1 MSDTTIIVK
10 NVSKKYRLFDSTQ
23 DRLKEALHPFS
34 KRYHREFWAL
44 KDISFEIPRGQTVG
58 ILGRNGSGKST
69 LLQIIAGIMQ
79 PTGGKVIVNGR
90 ISALLELGSGFNPEF
105 TGRENVIFQAQVMG
119 LSREEID
126 RKLPEIEEFADIGEF
141 FDQPVK
147 IYSSGM
153 FVRVA
158 FAAATSVDPDI
169 LIIDEAL
176 AVGDARFQEK
186 CYAKLR
192 EFKKLGKT
200 ILFVSHSVDAI
211 TALCDHVLLLEDHQ
225 LYAIGEP
232 KDIADRYLKL
242 MFVKQADRLKPA
254 VNSMG
259 SDTLTNFSFVDQ
271 NHLMS
276 AETDVDKCLSRRF
289 YNGKEVIV
297 SNGGAAIVDYL
308 ITISGENNRACVA
321 SGDEISLYI
330 TVRYDKAVYAP
341 VVGFELKTVS
351 GITVY
356 GSNSF
361 LAKSHVA
368 AALEGEKRI
377 YRFGFRLPLNTGD
390 YFIDLGIAENDGSP
404 GGVVFQVRR
413 SIIHLTIE
421 NNKNYDFMGILDIAA
436 SFSEI
441 PTEKTNSLGLM
452 NDGY

>member
-1 MSDTTIIVK
+1 MSKTAIIVK
-10 NVSKKYRLFDSTQ
+10 DVSKKYRLFDNAQ

-34 KRYHREFWAL
+34 KHYHREFWAL
-44 KDISFEIPRGQTVG
+44 RGISFEIPRGQTIG

-79 PTGGKVIVNGR
+79 PTSGGVIVNGR
-90 ISALLELGSGFNPEF
+90 ISALLELGAGFNPEF
-105 TGRENVIFQAQVMG
+105 TGRDNVVFQAQAMG
-119 LSREEID
+119 LSHEEID
-126 RKLPEIEEFADIGEF
+126 RKLPEIEAFADIGEF
-141 FDQPVK
+141 FDQPIK

-158 FAAATSVDPDI
+158 FAAAISVDPDI

-192 EFKKLGKT
+192 EFKKSGKT

-211 TALCDHVLLLEDHQ
+211 TALCDLALLLEDHH

-232 KDIADRYLKL
+232 RDIVDKYLKL
-242 MFVKQADRLKPA
+242 MFVRPAGRLKTAENP
-254 VNSMG
+254 MG
-259 SDTLTNFSFVDQ
+259 SDTLANIGLVDQ
-271 NHLMS
+271 NQFFS
-276 AETDVDKCLSRRF
+276 VESNTGECLSRRF
-289 YNGKEVIV
+289 YNCKEVII
-297 SNGGAAIVDYL
+297 SKGGAAIVDYL
-308 ITISGENNRACVA
+308 ITVSGENNRVCVA

-330 TVRYDKAVYAP
+330 KVRYDKAVYAP

-368 AALEGEKRI
+368 AALEGETRI
-377 YRFGFRLPLNTGD
+377 YRFGFRLPLNDGD
-390 YFIDLGIAENDGSP
+390 YFIDLGIAKNDGSP
-404 GGVVFQVRR
+404 GGDVLHVRR
-413 SIIHLTIE
+413 SIIHVAIE
-421 NNKNYDFMGILDIAA
+421 NVNNYEFMGIVDVAA

-441 PTEKTNSLGLM
+441 PFGKNNILEPDNGH
-452 NDGY
+452 